1 MRDRPDDLIA
11 GIIVAIL
18 LILTIDI
25 TPDSVLRPILGI
37 FFLLVTPGYVALAA
51 IFPGR
56 DGPDTIERIAL
67 TFGLSISIFAIVGL
81 TIYYAFS
88 GVTLESIEFAL
99 AGLVIVTAF
108 IAWERRTNLPE
119 DERYVINVEINASI
133 KGMPFIDRLLVVG
146 IVVTAAFSLV
156 MLYFILSPTNTTL
169 YNSEIGLLGPTGQT
183 AGYPWNLT
191 LGQATNLNVSVH
203 SKEVADTA
211 YSLVILLQPENLAGP
226 GITHWDSGDPFNGLK
241 KIDSGLAMAFNFT
254 LAPDQYMNS
263 TFDFSVNQSGTYK
276 LRFMLFYEGQD
287 VNGIPPY
294 EGYIWVNVKGP

>member
-18 LILTIDI
+18 LILIIDVA
-25 TPDSVLRPILGI
+25 PDSVLRPILGI
-37 FFLLVTPGYVALAA
+37 FFLLITPGYVATAA
-51 IFPGR
+51 IFPGK

-67 TFGLSISIFAIVGL
+67 TFGLSISIFALVGL
-81 TIYYAFS
+81 TIYYSLS
-88 GVTLESIEFAL
+88 GITLESIEFAL
-99 AGLVIVTAF
+99 AGLVIATAF
-108 IAWERRTNLPE
+108 IAWERRSRLPE

-133 KGMPFIDRLLVVG
+133 KGMPFVDRLLVVG
-146 IVVTAAFSLV
+146 IAVAAALCLV
-156 MLYFILSPTNTTL
+156 MLYYVLSPTNTAL

-191 LGQATNLNVSVH
+191 TDQATNVNVSVH

-211 YSLVILLQPENLAGP
+211 YSLVILLQPENMTGNN
-226 GITHWDSGDPFNGLK
+226 ITHWLIGDPFNGRQEME
-241 KIDSGLAMAFNFT
+241 GGVAMAYNFT
-254 LAPDQYMNS
+254 LAPGKYMNS
-263 TFDFSVNQSGTYK
+263 TFDFSVIQNGTFK

-294 EGYIWVNVKGP
+294 EGYIWVNIKTP